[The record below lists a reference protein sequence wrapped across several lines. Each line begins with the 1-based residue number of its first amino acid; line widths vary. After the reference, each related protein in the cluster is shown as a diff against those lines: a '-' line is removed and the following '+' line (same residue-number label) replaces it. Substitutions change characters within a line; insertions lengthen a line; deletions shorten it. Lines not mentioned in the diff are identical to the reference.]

1 MDGLENPL
9 DVIGGATS
17 FMQQEWV
24 MLAQVFIIVLATLFA
39 AYVQRRVTQRLKD
52 RSDRRDKA
60 WERALLETARRPVS
74 LIIWL
79 IGLSFAAGVVGESTG
94 APVYTFIEPVRAIG
108 IIAALAWWFTGF
120 AHRFEKLYI
129 EARDRDGEGSVDR
142 TGIEALGKLVRAAI
156 IITAALVG
164 LQNLGVN
171 LAGLVTF
178 GGVGGIIIGFAA
190 KDLLANFFG
199 GLMVYMDRPFEP
211 GNWVRSPDR
220 EIEGTV
226 EEIGWRLT
234 RIRTFE
240 QRPLYVPNAVFSS
253 VSLENP
259 SRMTHRRINETVGV
273 RYADAP
279 KVRRIV
285 EAIREMIETNPDL
298 DTGQTTIV
306 RLNHFGDFSMD
317 IMVYCFTRTIN
328 WIEYHRVKEDVLL
341 RINDLIEAHGAE
353 IAFPTRTVH
362 LSGEENASPPG
373 GPERAALQ
381 GGA

>member
-1 MDGLENPL
+1 MDGVENTL
-9 DVIGGATS
+9 DVIGEATT

-24 MLAQVFIIVLATLFA
+24 MLAQVFVVVLATLVV
-39 AYVQRRVTQRLKD
+39 AYFQRRVTHRLKE
-52 RSDRRDKA
+52 RSDHRDKA

-79 IGLSFAAGVVGESTG
+79 VGLSFAGGVIAAGTG
-94 APVYTFIEPVRAIG
+94 APIYAFIEPARAVG
-108 IIAALAWWFTGF
+108 VIAALAWWLTSF
-120 AHRFEKLYI
+120 ANRFEQLYI
-129 EARDRDGEGSVDR
+129 ETKEREETGAVDR
-142 TGIEALGKLVRAAI
+142 TGIEALSKLVRAAI
-156 IITAALVG
+156 IITAVLVG

-171 LAGLVTF
+171 LAGLITF

-211 GNWVRSPDR
+211 GNWIRSPDR

-234 RIRTFE
+234 RIRTFD

-253 VSLENP
+253 VALENP
-259 SRMTHRRINETVGV
+259 SRMTHRRIFENVGV

-279 KVRRIV
+279 VVRRIV
-285 EAIREMIETNPDL
+285 EDIREMVENDPAL
-298 DTGQTTIV
+298 DTDQTTIV

-317 IMVYCFTRTIN
+317 IMVYCFTHTTN
-328 WIEYHRVKEDVLL
+328 WIEYHKVKEDVLM
-341 RINDLIEAHGAE
+341 RINDIIAAHGAE

-362 LSGEENASPPG
+362 LSGDEEAPPPG
-373 GPERAALQ
+373 GPERAAIQ
-381 GGA
+381 GGV